1 MRYVCLLLVL
11 TACAGN
17 IDPARQVEDAAV
29 ATSVRQALQDD
40 AQLRPYTITVD
51 VRRGVVTLTGRVRN
65 GELRDR
71 ATTVASGVQGVSHVE
86 NLLTVE

>member
-17 IDPARQVEDAAV
+17 IDPSRQVEDAAI
-29 ATSVRQALQDD
+29 ATSVRQALQEDP
-40 AQLRPYTITVD
+40 QLRPAGITVD
-51 VRRGVVTLTGRVRN
+51 VRQGVVTLHGRVRTR
-65 GELRDR
+65 ELREH
-71 ATTVASGVQGVSHVE
+71 AVSVTSAVSGVTRVE